1 MTKENTMLQTDLL
14 EAIKNEFTTFSG
26 EIDSQIQKL
35 RERELVSPE
44 EIKRMKHNAEVH
56 KEYLSRALSEQLDLV
71 KEELLKAYFKNYKVT
86 MTQEINQFWGRLY
99 SDDNFKNQL
108 KKILDQ
114 FYDDLANPMS
124 EKETKQFGG
133 KLKEIEKSLWNRFKS
148 ELKKQGE
155 NHRYKIGEKIIVQ
168 DLPKILQEIKEK
180 ILEVSNQT
188 KLLEP
193 SNISTTSGNNNE
205 SKNGQNQGDKPST
218 QSHSNHRWVIF
229 ENLGRSIDDIINNF
243 RGSDT

>member
-1 MTKENTMLQTDLL
+1 MLQTDLL
-14 EAIKNEFTTFSG
+14 DAIKNEFITFSG

-56 KEYLSRALSEQLDLV
+56 TEYMSRALSEPLDLV
-71 KEELLKAYFKNYKVT
+71 KEQLLKTYFNNYKVT
-86 MTQEINQFWGRLY
+86 MTQEINEFWGRLY

-108 KKILDQ
+108 KKLLDQ
-114 FYDDLANPMS
+114 FYDDLANQIS
-124 EKETKQFGG
+124 EKESKELERQ
-133 KLKEIEKSLWNRFKS
+133 LKKIENTLWNRFKS

-155 NHRYKIGEKIIVQ
+155 NHRYKIGEKFIVQ
-168 DLPKILQEIKEK
+168 DLPKILQDIKEK
-180 ILEVSNQT
+180 ILDVSNKT

-218 QSHSNHRWVIF
+218 QSHSNNRWVIF
-229 ENLGRSIDDIINNF
+229 ENIGRIIDDVINNF